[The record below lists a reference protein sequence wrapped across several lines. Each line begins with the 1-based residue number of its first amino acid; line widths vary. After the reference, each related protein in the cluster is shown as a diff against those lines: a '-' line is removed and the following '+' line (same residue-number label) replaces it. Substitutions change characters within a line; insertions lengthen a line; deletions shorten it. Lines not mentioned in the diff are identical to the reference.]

1 VERASNR
8 SQSLPPTPECPPF
21 FQGQAEIRDRSQVE
35 AMIDETVDE
44 SFPAS
49 DPPAWG
55 ALARKCASVRKE
67 EAREASDPK
76 SLEAA

>member
-1 VERASNR
+1 
-8 SQSLPPTPECPPF
+8 
-21 FQGQAEIRDRSQVE
+21 
-35 AMIDETVDE
+35 MIDETVDE